1 MRLID
6 SGLEELTATAPLHP
20 RLTDFL
26 DRRAS
31 WPATRHLHK
40 MSLPALRQH
49 VDAADSLAKDLWK
62 HLEERSKMS
71 APIYKIQPKT

>member
-1 MRLID
+1 MNNYAEQMGRHVALAS
-6 SGLEELTATAPLHP
+6 SGMPITLPGCGQ
-20 RLTDFL
+20 RI
-26 DRRAS
+26 